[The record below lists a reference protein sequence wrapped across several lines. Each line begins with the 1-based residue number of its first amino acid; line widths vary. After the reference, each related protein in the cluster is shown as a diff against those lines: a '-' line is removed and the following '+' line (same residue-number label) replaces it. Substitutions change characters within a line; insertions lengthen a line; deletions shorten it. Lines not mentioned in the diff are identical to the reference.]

1 MPKNLSAKKMRFL
14 STLMLVANLI
24 SGLFYS
30 LSYPYIYQEMCRV
43 ISERYISFESILAC
57 LSTIIFCR
65 IWNKHSDKLFRFYRI
80 ILWSEMILDII
91 LFGIAMFSH
100 NLKVYFIMNILIYAL
115 ITRNLACGG
124 VRMRAKVNPDEKSR
138 ERYDNNSNIVSSIAT
153 LAGASVIMFKQFD
166 LNMLFIFALIG
177 NIIDNIFYLFI
188 YREIIKK

>member
-1 MPKNLSAKKMRFL
+1 MPKSLSVKKMRFL

-30 LSYPYIYQEMCRV
+30 MSYPYIYKEMCRV

-65 IWNKHSDKLFRFYRI
+65 IWNKYSDKLFRFYRI
-80 ILWSEMILDII
+80 ILWSEMILDIV
-91 LFGIAMFSH
+91 LFGIAMLSH
-100 NLKVYFIMNILIYAL
+100 DLKVYFIMNILIYAL

-153 LAGASVIMFKQFD
+153 LAGASVIMFKTFD
-166 LNMLFIFALIG
+166 INTLFIFALIG
-177 NIIDNIFYLFI
+177 NVIDNIFYLFI
-188 YREIIKK
+188 YRNIIKK